1 MRARVLVFLQ
11 ARPAVLKVLKRLN
24 APSLDSPCHL
34 RLSDIIIASHESSV
48 LFGLLQR
55 GGHQDIRLFILVVLD
70 ATVVMVIFYNG
81 RGTQFE
87 ISNALV
93 VLGEPEEIFGVR
105 RRLQRGEHVGH
116 NLLLQLRLTCLLK
129 R

>member
-1 MRARVLVFLQ
+1 VRARVLVLLQ
-11 ARPAVLKVLKRLN
+11 ARPAILKVLRRLN
-24 APSLDSPCHL
+24 APGLNGPCNL
-34 RLSDIIIASHESSV
+34 GLSDIIIASIESSV
-48 LFGLLQR
+48 LFWALQR

-70 ATVVMVIFYNG
+70 ATVVMVIFYNR

-87 ISNALV
+87 ICDTLV
-93 VLGEPEEIFGVR
+93 ALGEEKIFGVR

-116 NLLLQLRLTCLLK
+116 NLLLQLRLACLFK